1 MASIVSV
8 PINNIGEPAASPQLH
23 DCVEEEGFGAGN
35 DIGSHFSPIG
45 NGGETN
51 STLKSC
57 DDAYVEDSVSVS
69 MKRNGVKNASCS
81 LPTGEIGLSLK
92 DPVSFTDKTVLD
104 AYTDKTVLE
113 IEPSEA
119 SDNLKS
125 SVIKDICIDEGA
137 PPVDKM
143 WVDNE
148 GVEYERVV
156 FLQSK
161 VASHDN
167 LTKELDC
174 HLLAS
179 DDFKSF
185 ILNEKVISGE
195 NNLLMSKGNTE
206 VSLGKE
212 DIAEESVNAVSNE
225 RSMTEE
231 TGPVNELGIQSLQ
244 GDPSCFDK
252 SPDQPHDQ
260 EHVTNAAADVR
271 PYMATD
277 EQTST
282 SPVASQSISNDD
294 SKAESRPVLLNSDL
308 LPMES
313 SPGKEEATPNAG
325 HQWSG
330 QSSTASVLDDGA
342 RDSLT
347 GSKRSFFSQHGL
359 GESSFSGL
367 DSKFDPIV
375 LSGAAPYSGSISFRS
390 DSSTTSQRSFAFPV

>member
-8 PINNIGEPAASPQLH
+8 PINNIGESAASLQLR

-35 DIGSHFSPIG
+35 DIGFHFSPIG
-45 NGGETN
+45 MGGETN

-69 MKRNGVKNASCS
+69 MKRNGVKHASCS

-156 FLQSK
+156 FLQSE

-167 LTKELDC
+167 LTKELDF

-185 ILNEKVISGE
+185 ILNEKLISGE
-195 NNLLMSKGNTE
+195 NNLLLRMHVGRE
-206 VSLGKE
+206 QG
-212 DIAEESVNAVSNE
+212 SVGQD
-225 RSMTEE
+225 RS
-231 TGPVNELGIQSLQ
+231 
-244 GDPSCFDK
+244 
-252 SPDQPHDQ
+252 
-260 EHVTNAAADVR
+260 
-271 PYMATD
+271 
-277 EQTST
+277 
-282 SPVASQSISNDD
+282 
-294 SKAESRPVLLNSDL
+294 
-308 LPMES
+308 
-313 SPGKEEATPNAG
+313 
-325 HQWSG
+325 
-330 QSSTASVLDDGA
+330 LDDKDG
-342 RDSLT
+342 
-347 GSKRSFFSQHGL
+347 
-359 GESSFSGL
+359 
-367 DSKFDPIV
+367 
-375 LSGAAPYSGSISFRS
+375 
-390 DSSTTSQRSFAFPV
+390 